1 MKLFVSTVQTQG
13 QRAND
18 YSFTEEGELVFLAEP
33 CGRDQEDPDDGSGCG
48 CGRAFIGA
56 HTRRATTTAVVED
69 VPITTGRMIQ
79 AGWEPDDVSA
89 LVALV
94 EPFPVG
100 TVVERRL
107 DSVTAR

>member
-13 QRAND
+13 QRVND
-18 YSFTEEGELVFLAEP
+18 YSFTKDGEPVYVAQP
-33 CGRDQEDPDDGSGCG
+33 CGSDQEDPDGGCG
-48 CGRAFIGA
+48 CGRAFIGM
-56 HTRRATTTAVVED
+56 HTRKGTTTAVVRE
-69 VPITTGRMIQ
+69 VPVTSGRLIQ
-79 AGWEPDDVSA
+79 AGWEPDEVSA
-89 LVALV
+89 LAALA